1 MRTRTLTQGY
11 FSGGWIC
18 EVTSRVFES
27 MGVRAVA
34 KTRANFTQASADL
47 YPSLVSSYTRCVYEI
62 VAGNVDICVAGA
74 RAQCVDVDLVVF

>member
-1 MRTRTLTQGY
+1 MHGY

-18 EVTSRVFES
+18 EVTAEIFAS
-27 MGVRAVA
+27 MGVKAVA

-62 VAGNVDICVAGA
+62 VAGNVDICVSGA
-74 RAQCVDVDLVVF
+74 RPLYVWCIYIDLVGLRL